1 MAAVKQDALY
11 FPRTNGDAIIDIRSV
26 VNSQEMPA
34 FTGISLFLP
43 FLFLFKFKTVHCR
56 FS

>member
-1 MAAVKQDALY
+1 VAAVKQDALY